1 MAFVRLQCLH
11 FLVLGWLVSMSACTT
26 IRTRD
31 DTATPAPKMMLAQYK
46 AVPSPIRPHP
56 AFATCGLR
64 HESPLEFNT
73 RLLTTRNHLH
83 HLVLNYDG
91 TSEGAYYI
99 PDEGSWI
106 YITTSRKDERTKMV
120 EEFDAAF
127 QDILERQDLASFRKN
142 FYFYFT
148 DCATNFEL
156 CDSGI
161 PFSTPR
167 FRRGTE
173 RVKLTAPSLIY
184 LQDSG
189 PCTSGEIGCGE
200 WCDWRCK
207 TTYHYFELSAQR
219 LLWSKKLRVTSTDGK
234 RTVVPAFPSPSAQM
248 RSIMLIYKAL
258 DTFHI
263 GPNQGILRV
272 SVEPRERDGTRRRVA
287 NVSMQF

>member
-26 IRTRD
+26 IRTQ
-31 DTATPAPKMMLAQYK
+31 DTATPAPNMMLAQYK

-64 HESPLEFNT
+64 HESPLKFNT

-99 PDEGSWI
+99 PDEGSWM

-127 QDILERQDLASFRKN
+127 QDILERQDL
-142 FYFYFT
+142 
-148 DCATNFEL
+148 L

-167 FRRGTE
+167 FRKGTE
-173 RVKLTAPSLIY
+173 RVRLTAPSLIY

-234 RTVVPAFPSPSAQM
+234 RTVVPVFPSPSAQM
-248 RSIMLIYKAL
+248 RSIMLNYKAL
-258 DTFHI
+258 DKFHI
-263 GPNQGILRV
+263 GPNQGIWRV